1 MTVRDERFLSALQA
15 LAESARRADVRGD
28 GAYGLGDPELPD
40 PVEGFP
46 DFGHLSLQG
55 LPNARDLGGMP
66 AEDGRVVVAN
76 RLIRSC
82 DLHKATSGDI
92 DILGEQLRVCRV
104 VDFRTAFERS
114 KAPDPEPFMPFAR
127 FYHVPVVSEQA
138 VGVTREAGLV
148 GDLRLFR
155 EYSGSPFEAVSC
167 VYRKA
172 LLGEE
177 GIHAYSSLL
186 EILLSAE
193 EGATLWHCTE
203 GKDRAGLA
211 SAIVEYALGVSAET
225 IMADYLA
232 TNLFVRTWAERVAD
246 ALGRA
251 KLAQALD
258 GDVDALFY
266 ANAGYLVFG
275 AGAVVERYGSF
286 DGYLEQALHFGPG
299 KQEKLRS
306 LYLTQAP
313 L

>member
-1 MTVRDERFLSALQA
+1 MAVCDERFLPALRS

-28 GAYGLGDPELPD
+28 GRHGLGDPELPET
-40 PVEGFP
+40 VEGFP
-46 DFGHLSLQG
+46 DFGRLSLQG
-55 LPNARDLGGMP
+55 LPNTRDLGGMP
-66 AEDGRVVVAN
+66 TGDGRVVVAN
-76 RLIRSC
+76 RLIRSS
-82 DLHKATSGDI
+82 DLHKATVGDI
-92 DILGEQLRVCRV
+92 EIIGKQLSVRRV

-127 FYHVPVVSEQA
+127 FYYVPVVSEQA
-138 VGVTREAGLV
+138 VGVTREMGLM

-155 EYSGSPFEAVSC
+155 EYSGSPFDAVAS
-167 VYRKA
+167 VYRQA

-211 SAIVEYALGVSAET
+211 AVIVEYALGVSART
-225 IMADYLA
+225 IVADYLA
-232 TNLFVRTWAERVAD
+232 TNLFVRNWAERMAD

-266 ANAGYLVFG
+266 ANAGYLTYG
-275 AGAVVERYGSF
+275 IGAVVERYGSF
-286 DGYLEQALHFGPG
+286 DEYLERALHFGAG
-299 KQEKLRS
+299 KQERLRS
-306 LYLTQAP
+306 LYLTRASV
-313 L
+313 